1 MYNIQITRRYTMTSN
16 RNFVAKYAKTSGA
29 GTHVQKTGKLAPRAK
44 VKQRFIKELKEYN
57 GR

>member
-1 MYNIQITRRYTMTSN
+1 MLSK
-16 RNFVAKYAKTSGA
+16 RNFVAKNAKISGA

>member
-1 MYNIQITRRYTMTSN
+1 MFSK
-16 RNFVAKYAKTSGA
+16 RNFVAKYAKISGA
-29 GTHVQKTGKLAPRAK
+29 GAHVQKTGKLAPRAK

>member
-1 MYNIQITRRYTMTSN
+1 MFTK

-44 VKQRFIKELKEYN
+44 IKQRFIKEIKEYN